1 MRARAS
7 LIVVS
12 FLIVA
17 CGGTAPSPAAP
28 PSAAPPSASQPA
40 AEVTPGPESPLAE
53 AACPEEPEPT
63 GTPCIEVTIHDFAFD
78 PASVA
83 VPTTARV
90 VFINEDSAQHSIE
103 WVDGTPT
110 SPALATGDTTER
122 EFSGAP
128 AGLVPYICG
137 IHGASMS
144 GEIVIDDTLP
154 IP

>member
-1 MRARAS
+1 MRARAF
-7 LIVVS
+7 LIVVP

-28 PSAAPPSASQPA
+28 PSASQPA
-40 AEVTPGPESPLAE
+40 AEVTPGPASPLAQ

-63 GTPCIEVTIHDFAFD
+63 GTPCVEVTIRDFAFD

-90 VFINEDSAQHSIE
+90 VFINEDGAQHSIE
-103 WVDGTPT
+103 WADGTPT
-110 SPALATGDTTER
+110 SPALATGDSTER
-122 EFSGAP
+122 GFSGAP
-128 AGLVPYICG
+128 AGTVAYVCG